1 MRWGFWEIILIVLL
15 VVVLFGSAKI
25 PSMMKN
31 VADGV
36 KVFKK
41 EVKSEKKTE
50 TTAKK
55 SPAKKKTPVKK

>member
-15 VVVLFGSAKI
+15 VIILFGSAKI

-41 EVKSEKKTE
+41 EIKSKDDKV
-50 TTAKK
+50 AKK
-55 SPAKKKTPVKK
+55 QVAKKKTQKSK

>member
-1 MRWGFWEIILIVLL
+1 MRLGFWEIILIVLL

-41 EVKSEKKTE
+41 EIKSDKKM
-50 TTAKK
+50 KK
-55 SPAKKKTPVKK
+55 QLKKHQQKRKHQ

>member
-41 EVKSEKKTE
+41 EIKSDKKM
-50 TTAKK
+50 KK
-55 SPAKKKTPVKK
+55 QLKKHQQKRKHQ

>member
-1 MRWGFWEIILIVLL
+1 MRWGFWEIILIVFL
-15 VVVLFGSAKI
+15 VVILFGSAKI

-31 VADGV
+31 LADGV

-41 EVKSEKKTE
+41 EVKSEKKNE
-50 TTAKK
+50 KTAKK